1 MALSDGILYVPVV
14 NLFGDYT
21 PTGFDPTTFNIGAGT
36 GELIALDAATGN
48 QLWSQSFD
56 SINVGAATVVNDLVF
71 TSTMSGMIYA
81 FDKTSG
87 DKVWE
92 YQAPG
97 GINGWPAVSK
107 DYILFPMGL
116 GQTPQL
122 LAFKIGAATGTTTS
136 TSTSTIT
143 SETSTVTGTAF
154 LADGIISTGE
164 YAHQQTYGSYE
175 LYWSNDAEYIYVG
188 MKAKTTGFVAL
199 GIQPG
204 FAMQDADI
212 IFGIVKDGQAEIY
225 DMFST
230 GTWGPH
236 PLDTALGG
244 TSDITVFGGTEE
256 NGYTTIEFKRALNT
270 NDEYDN
276 PLNSGN
282 NKIIWAFGTSDDLNI
297 QHSTRGS
304 GAIVLD

>member
-21 PTGFDPTTFNIGAGT
+21 PTSFDPSTFNIGAGT
-36 GELIALDAATGN
+36 GELIALDVATGN

-56 SINVGAATVVNDLVF
+56 SINIGAATVVNDLVF
-71 TSTMSGMIYA
+71 TSTMSGKIYA
-81 FDKTSG
+81 FDKISG

-116 GQTPQL
+116 GPAPQL
-122 LAFKIGAATGTTTS
+122 IAFKIGAVVSTTTTS
-136 TSTSTIT
+136 TSTAT
-143 SETSTVTGTAF
+143 SQTTTLTSAEF
-154 LADGIISTGE
+154 NADGIINAVE
-164 YAHQQTYGSYE
+164 YAHQQSYNNYE

-230 GTWGPH
+230 GIWGPH
-236 PLDTALGG
+236 PQDTALGG
-244 TSDITVFGGTEE
+244 TSDITVFGGKEE
-256 NGYTTIEFKRALNT
+256 NGYTTIEFKRALASRDN
-270 NDEYDN
+270 YDN
-276 PLNSGN
+276 ALVQGS
-282 NKIIWAFGTSDDLNI
+282 NKIIWAYGYTDDLNI
-297 QHSTRGS
+297 QHSTRGY